1 MPAVTINMWSK
12 ITSHI
17 GGWLGL
23 EDSSSSRRRMRGSLS
38 LTMLDHPQFSTVRTS
53 KSTDNIYR
61 VSLDPSGTIQSTTN
75 AANNGHA
82 VQNGDRLSSNGSS
95 THVHPATPSTP
106 SKKLSIFTLRRSRK
120 DKPSKHEAKS
130 TLSKSSWPSATLKS
144 TGSEGVDSPQHRPMS
159 QTTSSID
166 LSHSLHTGSS
176 RNLFHLLRRSRSRST
191 TRNDAILVSSPSN
204 VNVQQ
209 SVTIRN
215 GLPSSATMDFA
226 HLQRRRRPR
235 SAHFDPNTIC
245 IPPPPEVPDAK
256 VDDLYTKIE
265 KLGEGS
271 YAVVYKCERKC
282 DGAIVALKEIKLQ
295 FQEGLPFTAIREAS
309 LLRALKHANIVSLHD
324 IFHQEK
330 TLTFVFEYMKDDLS
344 RYLENR
350 PQGLETFDIKLLL
363 FQLLRGLSFCHAK
376 KILHRDLKPQ
386 NLLINEAGE
395 LKLADFGLARAKS
408 VPSRTFSHEVVTMW
422 YRPPDVLL
430 GSTEYSTSLD
440 IWGVGCIFAEMATGT
455 ALFPGRKD
463 VVDQL
468 ERIFRIRGVPDTQKW
483 PEVECLPHYVPN
495 LFPDYESTAWIEVDP
510 VLGRLKNGMDLL
522 TKCLQLNPSDR
533 ISASAALLHPYFSN
547 LPPAIHL
554 LPPTHSI
561 FTLKEL
567 QPLYR

>member
-23 EDSSSSRRRMRGSLS
+23 EDASSRRRMRGSLS

-61 VSLDPSGTIQSTTN
+61 VSLDPAGIHSTQINGTAQT
-75 AANNGHA
+75 
-82 VQNGDRLSSNGSS
+82 QNGDRMSNGSS
-95 THVHPATPSTP
+95 LVHPQTPSTP

-120 DKPSKHEAKS
+120 DKSKGEKKEKEGH
-130 TLSKSSWPSATLKS
+130 SKTSWPSATLKS
-144 TGSEGVDSPQHRPMS
+144 NGSAGVDSPQHRPMS
-159 QTTSSID
+159 HTTSSVD
-166 LSHSLHTGSS
+166 LSHSLHSGS
-176 RNLFHLLRRSRSRST
+176 RGNLFHLLRRSRSRST

-204 VNVQQ
+204 VNVVAQT
-209 SVTIRN
+209 VVVRN
-215 GLPSSATMDFA
+215 GLPSSATMDFS
-226 HLQRRRRPR
+226 HLRRRRPR

-245 IPPPPEVPDAK
+245 LPTPPAVPDAK

-344 RYLENR
+344 RYLENH
-350 PQGLETFDIKLLL
+350 PQGLDTFDIKLLL
-363 FQLLRGLSFCHAK
+363 FQLLRGLSFCHQK

-440 IWGVGCIFAEMATGT
+440 IWGVGCIFAEMTTGQ

-463 VVDQL
+463 IIDQL
-468 ERIFRIRGVPDTQKW
+468 ERIFRIRGVPDPHKW
-483 PEVECLPHYVPN
+483 PQVATLPNYVPN
-495 LFPDYESTAWIEVDP
+495 LFPDYESIPWVEVDP
-510 VLGRLKNGMDLL
+510 TLSRLKNGMDLL
-522 TKCLQLNPSDR
+522 TKFLQLNPSDR
-533 ISASAALLHPYFSN
+533 VSASAALLHPYFSN